1 MTSGRVSSSVASI
14 EAGFA
19 ARRPGPVPAP
29 RDGCDFVPP
38 TGWSYLRPD
47 VSFFDEDDEPRRR
60 APRPRRAAG
69 GDVAADSQTL
79 MMRRA
84 VAGVVIV
91 LVLLVLILLVRSC
104 QSSQHE
110 NSLKDYNNEVSSIA
124 SQSSRQ
130 VGTEFFRLL

>member
-14 EAGFA
+14 AAGFG
-19 ARRPGPVPAP
+19 ARRSGPRV
-29 RDGCDFVPP
+29 GCDFVPP

-110 NSLKDYNNEVSSIA
+110 NSL
-124 SQSSRQ
+124 
-130 VGTEFFRLL
+130 